1 MKNKIIKEN
10 KKKRIITKKT
20 KHSTPSKKII
30 KSIKQKFY
38 QKPRM
43 YEYSV
48 FTDGSVINNG
58 KPTARGG
65 VGIFFKDRDMRN
77 CSEPFFLKPITNNR
91 AELYAA
97 IRAIQNFA
105 QNSYWNP
112 ATQGFSKTRK
122 YYNLQTKELIKPKTK
137 TILRI
142 YTDSEMVVNIIQK
155 WITIWKKSGWKTTD
169 GKPVKNLDLII
180 QLYEL
185 IEYYYDHFLVMLT
198 HTKAHRKEPNKSAPD
213 YSEWYGN
220 MMADQLSKMTYARQ
234 FKVPTSTFY
243 LK

>member
-1 MKNKIIKEN
+1 MKIRKNKQTLHKPL
-10 KKKRIITKKT
+10 KSRIYRSPKMSET
-20 KHSTPSKKII
+20 
-30 KSIKQKFY
+30 
-38 QKPRM
+38 
-43 YEYSV
+43 SV

-58 KPTARGG
+58 RPDARGG
-65 VGIFFKDRDMRN
+65 VGIFFKDRDTRN
-77 CSEPFFLKPITNNR
+77 CSEPFFFKPITNNR

-112 ATQGFSKTRK
+112 ATQGFAKTRK
-122 YYNLQTKELIKPKTK
+122 YYDLRTKQLIVPKTK
-137 TILRI
+137 TILHI

-155 WITIWKKSGWKTTD
+155 WIAIWKKSGWKTTD
-169 GKPVKNLDLII
+169 GKIVKNLDLII

-185 IEYYYDHFLVMLT
+185 IEYYHDHFYVMLH
-198 HTKAHRKEPNKSAPD
+198 HTKAHRKELKQTDPQYK
-213 YSEWYGN
+213 EWYGN
-220 MMADQLSKMTYARQ
+220 MIADRLSKMTYARQ